1 MTEYK
6 VMDIINARNKVRN
19 KSYVVIDLSVVFQAR
34 LEKNYEK
41 ADAIREELNQIGIAI
56 CDSPKGTT
64 WRPL

>member
-1 MTEYK
+1 MHETRCETRLY
-6 VMDIINARNKVRN
+6 ILIEF
-19 KSYVVIDLSVVFQAR
+19 SVVSQAR